1 MVKLFDVDQSVE
13 MKNYDYLRVVPRLNV
28 RKMNFRLDQKD
39 FESTRQIRYYL
50 NKLVNK
56 LKTINRTDKPFVN
69 TFHSRVLNREENSV
83 TLKIYELSATFYDK
97 KDKVI
102 YEYCPAMTIMDN
114 LLYDWEFFKG
124 SPIAKSNV
132 VISNEDSKTM
142 VLRDYTVYNTTPND
156 IIKKE
161 EFTTRAFRLVGS
173 NVASVNG
180 IKYLSKNF
188 EIANLG
194 LPNKKFERSTI
205 LTLKLELKEEHF
217 DMKKN
222 ILELHKR
229 ALSALLYML
238 DKYKFDMFHDLA
250 YINTEMGLI
259 SPTLL
264 VHLVKLED
272 NIGNIEDIQI
282 DRFISNI
289 LNDASSSSL
298 EFTVC
303 KLLIDQEVD
312 IFVSEY
318 SENLKNK
325 RVYELALRSYNEDE
339 KCYVV
344 VKNDNFIYPNPE
356 NTFDLI
362 DRDAYIKK
370 VVESSVT
377 GLDDYIEFFAIEEVK
392 PAEECCEEECC
403 ECKEFEEE

>member
-1 MVKLFDVDQSVE
+1 MVKLFDVEQSVE

-56 LKTINRTDKPFVN
+56 LRTINRTDKPFVD
-69 TFHSRVLNREENSV
+69 TFHSYVRSREENEV
-83 TLKIYELSATFYDK
+83 NLKIYELSLTFYDRD
-97 KDKVI
+97 DKVI
-102 YEYCPAMTIMDN
+102 YEYCPATIIMDN
-114 LLYDWEFFKG
+114 LMYDWEFYKG

-132 VISNEDSKTM
+132 AISNEDSKTM
-142 VLRDYTVYNTTPND
+142 VLADYVVYNTTPHA
-156 IIKKE
+156 IIKE
-161 EFTTRAFRLVGS
+161 ENFTTRVFKLIGS
-173 NVASVNG
+173 NVASING

-194 LPNKKFERSTI
+194 LPDKKFERSTI
-205 LTLKLELKEEHF
+205 LTLKLELKEKCF
-217 DMKKN
+217 DMKKS

-250 YINTEMGLI
+250 YINTEMGL
-259 SPTLL
+259 STPTLL

-272 NIGNIEDIQI
+272 NIGNIEDYQI

-289 LNDASSSSL
+289 LNDASSSTL
-298 EFTVC
+298 EFTVR
-303 KLLIDQEVD
+303 KLLFDQEVD
-312 IFVSEY
+312 IFVSED
-318 SENLKNK
+318 SDNLKNK
-325 RVYELALRSYNEDE
+325 KVYELSLDQNGEYCVENSS
-339 KCYVV
+339 KLM
-344 VKNDNFIYPNPE
+344 YPNPE

-377 GLDDYIEFFAIEEVK
+377 GLDDYIEFFAVKEENQ
-392 PAEECCEEECC
+392 AEECC
-403 ECKEFEEE
+403 ECKEFED